1 MALSFA
7 TPLFAVVALLASS
20 FPVIGQEVPTL
31 STRENASELPDTSLS
46 HDCRVPG
53 SKLYALAQLKAVRA
67 ALDEKRPLKVLALG
81 PSGTSGVGSG
91 SGSATYP
98 SRLEEELQKR
108 FSGVDVVVE
117 HRSLPGDITADAIER
132 FTVLVTE
139 IEPNLVVW
147 QVGTDDAL
155 AKADVEAF
163 TGALA
168 EILQWLNQHDIDAV
182 LVEPPYSLALVSD
195 EHYTALRAAIR
206 NSARQNGVPVVLRFE
221 ALQYFSQQRSE
232 AARSQFGLSELGY
245 RCMAE
250 HVALTIDL
258 SVLQPAPLEIGPAK

>member
-147 QVGTDDAL
+147 QVGTNDAL
-155 AKADVEAF
+155 AKADIEAF

-182 LVEPPYSLALVSD
+182 LVGPPYNSALVSD

-206 NSARQNGVPVVLRFE
+206 NGARQNGVPVVLRFE
-221 ALQYFSQQRSE
+221 TLQYLAQQRSE

-250 HVALTIDL
+250 HVALTISL
-258 SVLQPAPLEIGPAK
+258 SVLQPAPLETRPAK

>member
-81 PSGTSGVGSG
+81 PSGTGGVGSG

-132 FTVLVTE
+132 FTALVTE

-147 QVGTDDAL
+147 QVGTNDAL

-182 LVEPPYSLALVSD
+182 LIEPSYSLALVSD

-221 ALQYFSQQRSE
+221 ALQYFSQQRSD

-258 SVLQPAPLEIGPAK
+258 SVPQPAPLEIGPAK

>member
-7 TPLFAVVALLASS
+7 TPLFAVVALLAWS

-46 HDCRVPG
+46 RDCRVPG
-53 SKLYALAQLKAVRA
+53 SKLYTLAQLKAVRA
-67 ALDEKRPLKVLALG
+67 ALDEKRPLEVLALG

-108 FSGVDVVVE
+108 FSGIDVEVE

-132 FTVLVTE
+132 FTALVTE

-168 EILQWLNQHDIDAV
+168 EILEWLNQHDIDAV
-182 LVEPPYSLALVSD
+182 LLEPPYNSALVSD

-221 ALQYFSQQRSE
+221 ALQYLSQQRSE

-258 SVLQPAPLEIGPAK
+258 SVLQPAPLEIAPAK

>member
-67 ALDEKRPLKVLALG
+67 AKRPLKVLALG

-132 FTVLVTE
+132 FTVLVNSAISPLLAVWTE
-139 IEPNLVVW
+139 ASRKL
-147 QVGTDDAL
+147 T
-155 AKADVEAF
+155 
-163 TGALA
+163 
-168 EILQWLNQHDIDAV
+168 
-182 LVEPPYSLALVSD
+182 VSD
-195 EHYTALRAAIR
+195 SKNPH
-206 NSARQNGVPVVLRFE
+206 
-221 ALQYFSQQRSE
+221 
-232 AARSQFGLSELGY
+232 
-245 RCMAE
+245 
-250 HVALTIDL
+250 
-258 SVLQPAPLEIGPAK
+258 